1 MPAAPTRAVSAM
13 LLLLLAAIAGQ
24 IAAAP
29 IGAEPPEAAS
39 AGMEARLEAAI
50 TAKLEARMGGE
61 HQAQI
66 AALQAQLAG
75 QAQEMRRENA
85 AMRARIDA
93 VLRHG
98 GALQNRTRAAET
110 ELRQQNAALSVEV
123 VEVRGALRRLSN
135 KTSTYVRQISARLDA
150 CDAQAAS
157 ASERRNLQS
166 QGPKTQGDVARI
178 WKVRIDDEG
187 AGTPGSSGKE
197 GGPKGGGKRRGRRM
211 QQDAGQCD
219 GQALDRRTQEF
230 TAACTR
236 PSDDGGW
243 PTSCDAACAAVA
255 VPLWRECRVQ
265 LGPTVAAQMK
275 HLVKSCPSEGDAP
288 SPPPP
293 APGGGVHA
301 VQQLVSV
308 CPIGAEASNCIP
320 ECNAERQGDDL
331 LLNYHGNDVKW
342 TCEEGNGARRPST

>member
-61 HQAQI
+61 LAVHHAQI
-66 AALQAQLAG
+66 SALQTQFAG
-75 QAQEMRRENA
+75 QAQEMWRGNV
-85 AMRARIDA
+85 AMRA
-93 VLRHG
+93 
-98 GALQNRTRAAET
+98 LQNKTRAVET
-110 ELRQQNAALSVEV
+110 ELRKQNAALSVEV

-135 KTSTYVRQISARLDA
+135 KTSTYARQISARLDA

-187 AGTPGSSGKE
+187 AGTPGGSGNE
-197 GGPKGGGKRRGRRM
+197 GGSKGGGKRRGRRM
-211 QQDAGQCD
+211 QQTGQCD
-219 GQALDRRTQEF
+219 DTTLESQTQAVN
-230 TAACTR
+230 TAC
-236 PSDDGGW
+236 SDGATAGV
-243 PTSCDAACAAVA
+243 PTSCSPECAAVLIGEQQIRGSG
-255 VPLWRECRVQ
+255 VSLEPPGPLLEPPGPLLTNIRVY
-265 LGPTVAAQMK
+265 
-275 HLVKSCPSEGDAP
+275 
-288 SPPPP
+288 
-293 APGGGVHA
+293 GV
-301 VQQLVSV
+301 L
-308 CPIGAEASNCIP
+308 
-320 ECNAERQGDDL
+320 
-331 LLNYHGNDVKW
+331 
-342 TCEEGNGARRPST
+342 

>member
-93 VLRHG
+93 VMRHR
-98 GALQNRTRAAET
+98 GARQNRTRAVET

-135 KTSTYVRQISARLDA
+135 KTSTDVRQISARLDA

-166 QGPKTQGDVARI
+166 QGPKMQGDVARI
-178 WKVRIDDEG
+178 WKVRIDDWRERELRAAPGTRAGRRAAGSAG
-187 AGTPGSSGKE
+187 AGGCSK
-197 GGPKGGGKRRGRRM
+197 
-211 QQDAGQCD
+211 
-219 GQALDRRTQEF
+219 
-230 TAACTR
+230 
-236 PSDDGGW
+236 
-243 PTSCDAACAAVA
+243 
-255 VPLWRECRVQ
+255 
-265 LGPTVAAQMK
+265 
-275 HLVKSCPSEGDAP
+275 
-288 SPPPP
+288 
-293 APGGGVHA
+293 PGGA
-301 VQQLVSV
+301 TTPRSS
-308 CPIGAEASNCIP
+308 P
-320 ECNAERQGDDL
+320 
-331 LLNYHGNDVKW
+331 
-342 TCEEGNGARRPST
+342 RPRP